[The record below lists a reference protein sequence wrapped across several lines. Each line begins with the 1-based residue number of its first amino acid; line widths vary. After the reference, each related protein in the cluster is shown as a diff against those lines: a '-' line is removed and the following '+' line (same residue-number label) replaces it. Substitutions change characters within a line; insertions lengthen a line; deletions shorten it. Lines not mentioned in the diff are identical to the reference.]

1 MYTQFF
7 AFDDFSPP
15 GLVSDNRNDD
25 DWNFR
30 IEGCGRG
37 AVHRLWPFYN
47 IVSGYLD
54 IPDHG
59 SVITW

>member
-1 MYTQFF
+1 
-7 AFDDFSPP
+7 
-15 GLVSDNRNDD
+15 
-25 DWNFR
+25 
-30 IEGCGRG
+30 
-37 AVHRLWPFYN
+37 VHRLWPFYN